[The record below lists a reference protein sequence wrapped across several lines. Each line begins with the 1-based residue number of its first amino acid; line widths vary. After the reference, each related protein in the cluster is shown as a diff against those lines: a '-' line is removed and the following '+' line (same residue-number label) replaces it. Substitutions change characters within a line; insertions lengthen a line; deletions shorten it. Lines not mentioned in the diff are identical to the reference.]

1 MNPTIS
7 SIMISNLALGTIIT
21 ASSSHWLL
29 AWVGLELN
37 TLAILPIL
45 AKQHHPRATEATTKY
60 FIIQATASLMILFS
74 STLNALSMGT
84 WDITQLTSY
93 PATTMLLLALAL
105 KLGLAPMHFWF
116 PEVMQGTTTLSA
128 LIITTWQKLPPMTLL
143 YLTADHL
150 PFSIIASLAVISVL
164 IGGWSGLN
172 QTQMRKIL
180 AFSSIAHL
188 GWMLIIL
195 SISQKLFILTLTIYI
210 LTTTSIFMVLIMLTL
225 KTAKDL
231 GQTWPTSP
239 TITTISM
246 FILMSL
252 GGLPPLIGFLPKWL
266 ILKELTTVY
275 LTPLATTMALLSL
288 LSLMFY
294 IRLTYVMTLTI
305 SPNTSN
311 STFKW
316 RFKSTKLTLPIP
328 MTSIMLF
335 LLPITPLLPH

>member
-60 FIIQATASLMILFS
+60 FIVQATASLMILFS
-74 STLNALSMGT
+74 STLNALSTGT
-84 WDITQLTSY
+84 WDITQLSSY
-93 PATTMLLLALAL
+93 PATTMLLLALTM

-150 PFSIIASLAVISVL
+150 PFLIIASLAVISVL

-231 GQTWPTSP
+231 GQTWSTSP
-239 TITTISM
+239 TITAISM

-294 IRLTYVMTLTI
+294 IRLTYAMTLTI
-305 SPNTSN
+305 PPNTSN

-335 LLPITPLLPH
+335 LLPLTPLLPH